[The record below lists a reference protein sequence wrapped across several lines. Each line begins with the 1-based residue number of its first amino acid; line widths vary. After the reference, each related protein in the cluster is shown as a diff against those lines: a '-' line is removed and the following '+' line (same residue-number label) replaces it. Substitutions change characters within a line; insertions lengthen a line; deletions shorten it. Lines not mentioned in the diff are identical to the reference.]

1 MNYPKELIIKRDITN
16 TKVENK
22 QEIIEFI
29 DKYYELD
36 ILEGYLSSLKIQNKL
51 DPNELIEIIEAT
63 EKKVNE
69 IKNYLDNYELI
80 KNDESKLVEFYE
92 NNYKFIEGL
101 INYYIEKGV

>member
-22 QEIIEFI
+22 NEIIAFI

-36 ILEGYLSSLKIQNKL
+36 ILEGYLSSLKSQTKL
-51 DPNELIEIIEAT
+51 DVSELMSIIDAT
-63 EKKVNE
+63 EKRIMV

-80 KNDESKLVEFYE
+80 KNDEMKLVEFYE
-92 NNYKFIEGL
+92 ENYKFIEGL

>member
-1 MNYPKELIIKRDITN
+1 MNYTKELIIKRDITN
-16 TKVENK
+16 TKAENK

-63 EKKVNE
+63 ENTS
-69 IKNYLDNYELI
+69 YC
-80 KNDESKLVEFYE
+80 S
-92 NNYKFIEGL
+92 YKFMT
-101 INYYIEKGV
+101 